1 MSKKPFPYLPFIKR
15 DKKPRETGINYV
27 RSPVLVGKT
36 IEDYLEAYGDMI
48 DILKLSGKQAAQ
60 INEES
65 LIDFISTC
73 KKFNVMVSI
82 GNPVMDVALIG
93 GRKTVDDY
101 INKCLEA
108 AYDQGSR
115 WVENGYCD
123 AYNIG
128 QNVGRAAGQTIMY
141 PHIHLI
147 PRRKGDI
154 ENPRGGVRGVIP
166 SKQKY

>member
-1 MSKKPFPYLPFIKR
+1 MSKKSFPSLPFIKR

-27 RSPVLVGKT
+27 RSPVLLGRT
-36 IEDYLEAYGDMI
+36 IEDYLEAYGDMV

-60 INEES
+60 INEKS

-101 INKCLEA
+101 INKCVDLGVDIIELSSICLL
-108 AYDQGSR
+108 YTS
-115 WVENGYCD
+115 
-123 AYNIG
+123 
-128 QNVGRAAGQTIMY
+128 
-141 PHIHLI
+141 PS
-147 PRRKGDI
+147 PRD
-154 ENPRGGVRGVIP
+154 
-166 SKQKY
+166 